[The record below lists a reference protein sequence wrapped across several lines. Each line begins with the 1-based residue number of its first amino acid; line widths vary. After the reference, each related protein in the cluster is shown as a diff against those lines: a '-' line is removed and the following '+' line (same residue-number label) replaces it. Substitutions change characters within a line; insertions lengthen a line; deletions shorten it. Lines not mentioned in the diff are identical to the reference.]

1 MKKKI
6 IITVIISAI
15 LILGVVSA
23 WAFKDGKFKIEKIKT
38 GEQKVK
44 IIDDATSKTIN
55 IDLET
60 VNIQKDKTIKRY
72 FNVD

>member
-23 WAFKDGKFKIEKIKT
+23 WAFKDGKFKIEKIKNKRPAMAAT
-38 GEQKVK
+38 
-44 IIDDATSKTIN
+44 IISRPPAS
-55 IDLET
+55 LC
-60 VNIQKDKTIKRY
+60 
-72 FNVD
+72 